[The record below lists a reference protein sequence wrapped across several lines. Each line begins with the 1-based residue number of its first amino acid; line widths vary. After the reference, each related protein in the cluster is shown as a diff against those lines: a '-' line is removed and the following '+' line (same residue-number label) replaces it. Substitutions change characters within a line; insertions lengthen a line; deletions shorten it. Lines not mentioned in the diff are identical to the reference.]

1 MPDTPGTPDDA
12 SPAKPEPLPTPD
24 APQSASGGDRPDFL
38 AALTESFNLQSV
50 LVPVYAIVLALVIA
64 GIVIVLVGSNPFE
77 AYWALLRGM
86 FGTPDRI
93 AASLGRSTP
102 FIGAALAVAFAFRA
116 GLFNIGAEGQLLVGA
131 TTAAWAGTFSWLA
144 DLPGP
149 IAIPIII
156 AAGAIGGGIWGGIPG
171 VLKARTGAHEVIVTI
186 MLNNIAVL
194 YVRWLVNSQ
203 DPLLLRDPGASVPR
217 TEALPASARLPT
229 LISTDP
235 PVHLGLILAVTLC
248 TLVWFILKRTTFGF
262 QVRTVGTNPNAA
274 KYAGMAVGRTTIL
287 VMALSG
293 AFAGL
298 AGAGE
303 ITGTTG
309 YLSPGVFVGIG
320 FDAIAIALLARVNP
334 FAIILTAILWGSM
347 LSGAGLMQQDS
358 GLSID
363 AVRIVQALVLLFVA
377 ADVIVRTIFRLRRTS
392 ETTLETTQIT
402 TGWGS
407 SS

>member
-1 MPDTPGTPDDA
+1 MAD
-12 SPAKPEPLPTPD
+12 ERPTP
-24 APQSASGGDRPDFL
+24 RPDSDFM
-38 AALTESFNLQSV
+38 AALRESIQLQSV
-50 LVPVYAIVLALVIA
+50 LVPLYAILLALVIA
-64 GIVIVLVGSNPFE
+64 GVVIVLVGSNPLE

-86 FGTPDRI
+86 FGSSDRI

-131 TTAAWAGTFSWLA
+131 TAAAWVGTFSWLA
-144 DLPGP
+144 DVPGP
-149 IAIPIII
+149 VAIPIIVL
-156 AAGAIGGGIWGGIPG
+156 AGVLGGALWGGIPG

-203 DPLLLRDPGASVPR
+203 DPVILRDAGASVPR
-217 TEALPASARLPT
+217 TGTLPSSARLPE
-229 LISTDP
+229 LIGTNP
-235 PVHLGLILAVTLC
+235 PVHLGFFIAIGLC
-248 TLVWFILKRTTFGF
+248 VLVWFILRRTTFGF
-262 QVRTVGTNPNAA
+262 EVRTVGTNPNAA
-274 KYAGMAVGRTTIL
+274 KYAGMGVNRTIVL
-287 VMALSG
+287 VMVFSG

-303 ITGTTG
+303 ITGTSG
-309 YLSPGVFVGIG
+309 FLSPGVFVGIG
-320 FDAIAIALLARVNP
+320 FDAIAIALLARANP
-334 FAIILTAILWGSM
+334 FGIILTSILWGSM

-377 ADVIVRTIFRLRRTS
+377 ADVIVRTLFRVRRTS
-392 ETTLETTQIT
+392 ATALETTQIT
-402 TGWGS
+402 SGWGS
-407 SS
+407 TT

>member
-1 MPDTPGTPDDA
+1 MVE
-12 SPAKPEPLPTPD
+12 SP
-24 APQSASGGDRPDFL
+24 SRRPRRTGAEL
-38 AALTESFNLQSV
+38 GAALRESFELQSV
-50 LVPVYAIVLALVIA
+50 LVPLYAILLALVVA
-64 GIVIVLVGSNPFE
+64 GVVIMLVGSNPVE

-86 FGTPDRI
+86 FGSTDRI

-131 TTAAWAGTFSWLA
+131 TAAAWVGTFSWLA
-144 DLPGP
+144 DVPGP
-149 IAIPIII
+149 IAIPIVIV
-156 AAGAIGGGIWGGIPG
+156 AGAVGGAVYGGIPG

-194 YVRWLVNSQ
+194 LVRWLVNSQ

-217 TEALPASARLPT
+217 TADIPASARLPEVIAT
-229 LISTDP
+229 RP
-235 PVHLGLILAVTLC
+235 PVHLGFFLAITLC
-248 TLVWFILKRTTFGF
+248 TIVWFILKRTTFGF
-262 QVRTVGTNPNAA
+262 EVRTVGTNANAA
-274 KYAGMAVGRTTIL
+274 KYAGMGVNRTIVL

-293 AFAGL
+293 GFAGL

-303 ITGTTG
+303 ITGTSG
-309 YLSPGVFVGIG
+309 FLSPGVFLGIG
-320 FDAIAIALLARVNP
+320 FDAIAIALLARANP
-334 FAIILTAILWGSM
+334 FGIILTSILWGSM
-347 LSGAGLMQQDS
+347 LSGAGLMQQES

-377 ADVIVRTIFRLRRTS
+377 ADVIVRTLFSVRHTA

-402 TGWGS
+402 SGWGS
-407 SS
+407 TT

>member
-1 MPDTPGTPDDA
+1 MDEP
-12 SPAKPEPLPTPD
+12 SPRPPRRSTGQLAADLRAAFD
-24 APQSASGGDRPDFL
+24 LQSA
-38 AALTESFNLQSV
+38 
-50 LVPVYAIVLALVIA
+50 LVPVYAILLALVVA
-64 GIVIVLVGSNPFE
+64 GVVILLVGSNPLE

-86 FGTPDRI
+86 FGSPDRV

-131 TTAAWAGTFSWLA
+131 TAAAWVGTFSWLA
-144 DLPGP
+144 DVPGP

-156 AAGAIGGGIWGGIPG
+156 AAGALGGAVYGGIPG

-194 YVRWLVNSQ
+194 LVRWLVNSQ

-217 TEALPASARLPT
+217 TADLPASARLPEVIAT
-229 LISTDP
+229 SP
-235 PVHLGLILAVTLC
+235 PMHLGFFLAITLC

-262 QVRTVGTNPNAA
+262 EVRTVGTNANAA
-274 KYAGMAVGRTTIL
+274 KYAGMGVNRTIIS

-303 ITGTTG
+303 ITGTAG
-309 YLSPGVFVGIG
+309 FLSPGVFVGIG
-320 FDAIAIALLARVNP
+320 FDAIAIALLARANP
-334 FAIILTAILWGSM
+334 FGIILTSILWGSM

-377 ADVIVRTIFRLRRTS
+377 ADVIVRTIFRVRRTADGA
-392 ETTLETTQIT
+392 LETTQIT
-402 TGWGS
+402 SGWGS
-407 SS
+407 TT